1 MAYLE
6 AAHKWTLTSTGTGK
20 FQPLG
25 MCQSVTFGILP
36 SESCTATV
44 QILHR
49 MGSTSEA
56 GEPSVLSTTACAT
69 TNTMV
74 TEQFLGPLQYVAPRV
89 VDKTAGGATNT
100 VTVWVQTV

>member
-6 AAHKWTLTSTGTGK
+6 ATHKWTLTSTGTGK

-25 MCQSVTFGILP
+25 ACQSVTFGILP

-56 GEPSVLSTTACAT
+56 GEPSVLSTAACAT

-74 TEQFLGPLQYVAPRV
+74 TDQFLGPLQYVAPRV